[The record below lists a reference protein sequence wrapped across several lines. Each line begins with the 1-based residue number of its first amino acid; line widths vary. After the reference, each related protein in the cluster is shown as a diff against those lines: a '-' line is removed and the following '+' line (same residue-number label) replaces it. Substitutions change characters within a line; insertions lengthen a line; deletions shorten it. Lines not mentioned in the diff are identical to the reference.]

1 MSASLDL
8 RNDSKAKPI
17 TATLA
22 LMGTSV
28 LCCRTSFSMAKHS
41 FKLAESLASSKDGLR
56 EPSTSREK
64 STNILSVEEGKDS
77 SPAWSVDEFKIK
89 TEAEDW
95 RERRL
100 RISVQEDSP
109 VRVENPTSLFRKSI
123 RSSSSK
129 SLHQDYK
136 NDSESRSPRPDS
148 IASTNSHSNSLR
160 GRPSFHSSH
169 SNRSRQDVVNQSVS
183 NSKRISSTST
193 LDLYNQASEEA
204 RMEMEMVQSEDARFA
219 PLERSRSDS
228 VYDERFARPFGGSGR
243 ELLSTYKSGD
253 RDGKRTKHYRP
264 QTAPTSSPNTSSSF
278 PIRDIR
284 DERRLKTSGS
294 ISSLRSHVR
303 NQSSE
308 GSLPLQL
315 VIHEPS
321 SSSSSFERTN
331 SSSNTWFG
339 SSDMTPSSSFN
350 PSRKHQRNESSG
362 F

>member
-41 FKLAESLASSKDGLR
+41 FKLAESLVSSKDGLR

-64 STNILSVEEGKDS
+64 STNILSIEEGKGS

-109 VRVENPTSLFRKSI
+109 VRVETSTSLLRKSV

-129 SLHQDYK
+129 SLHRDYK
-136 NDSESRSPRPDS
+136 NDSEARSPRPDS
-148 IASTNSHSNSLR
+148 IASTNSQSNSLR
-160 GRPSFHSSH
+160 SITERPSFHSSH

-228 VYDERFARPFGGSGR
+228 VYDEGFARPLGGSGR
-243 ELLSTYKSGD
+243 ELFSTYKSGD

-264 QTAPTSSPNTSSSF
+264 QTAPTSSPITSSSS
-278 PIRDIR
+278 PIR

-294 ISSLRSHVR
+294 ISSIRSHAR
-303 NQSSE
+303 NQSGSS
-308 GSLPLQL
+308 SLPLQL

-339 SSDMTPSSSFN
+339 SSDMAHPSSFN
-350 PSRKHQRNESSG
+350 SSRKHQRNESSG